1 MGKTRPQEKD
11 AAIIQDNQKGGQEI
25 SNAQEYDGV

>member
-11 AAIIQDNQKGGQEI
+11 AAIIQDNQKSGQEI
-25 SNAQEYDGV
+25 SNAQECDGV